1 MTNGT
6 RGQAWCAGCLQL
18 ERALIKRYLEPRP
31 GERLL
36 DIGSGTGIH
45 LEWFREL
52 GLQVTGLD
60 ASPYMLEQARSRL
73 RGGADLHLGWAEHLP
88 FEDNEFDLATL
99 INTLE
104 FAEDPEKAL
113 AEAFRVTNRRVVL
126 GVLNKYALMAMHRR
140 LRGLL
145 EDTIYCQ
152 ARFFSVWELKEMIK
166 KIMGPIS
173 IQWGTALFFPPTLG
187 KITRSVEHHPFFPAK
202 SLGRLYCDESGH
214 KLPIYHLQRPPQDA
228 AAQETWPT
236 ASGQPQGIF
245 AAACVERETPTRSYS
260 APMTADSATRGHG
273 ETEKR
278 RKTKL
283 TVYSKN
289 IVESLFSNSSK
300 YMYHLY
306 MNKA

>member
-1 MTNGT
+1 LKG
-6 RGQAWCAGCLQL
+6 GFDHKCAQHYDEWYQRPGGARVLKL

-145 EDTIYCQ
+145 EDNIYCQ

-187 KITRSVEHHPFFPAK
+187 KMTRSVEHNPFFQQNP
-202 SLGRLYCDESGH
+202 LGAFIVMKVDISYRFITSKHHLKTPLH
-214 KLPIYHLQRPPQDA
+214 KKH
-228 AAQETWPT
+228 
-236 ASGQPQGIF
+236 GQLPQGSLKVF
-245 AAACVERETPTRSYS
+245 SPPPVWK
-260 APMTADSATRGHG
+260 
-273 ETEKR
+273 EKHPPEAILR
-278 RKTKL
+278 P
-283 TVYSKN
+283 
-289 IVESLFSNSSK
+289 
-300 YMYHLY
+300 
-306 MNKA
+306 